1 MVVAKIWKFFD
12 KVTVDG
18 VIKRKCL
25 KCNKLLPTPKDS
37 STSNMINHLE
47 AKGHAEELKAYN
59 DDDKKTVFIH
69 FISIRNIIKK

>member
-25 KCNKLLPTPKDS
+25 KCNELLSTPKDS
-37 STSNMINHLE
+37 GTSNMINHLQS
-47 AKGHAEELKAYN
+47 KGHGEEWKAYI
-59 DDDKKTVFIH
+59 DDDKKKVH
-69 FISIRNIIKK
+69 FLLFKRPE